1 MQNEPAAQW
10 VAIDKLTPWADNPRI
25 NDHAVDDVAKS
36 IQRFGFASPII
47 ARTENNEVIA
57 GHTRLKAAIKL
68 GLDKVP
74 VRFMDLDPA
83 DARMLALADNRV
95 AELADWD
102 DDALATILRE
112 LDADGLDLDG
122 LGWSDDDLADLL
134 KPSEYEAKEGEE
146 LDVDGFSDFD
156 HQCPRCSFEWDD
168 Q

>member
-10 VAIDKLTPWADNPRI
+10 IAIDKLMPWAENPRI